1 MEKLVKSIVPDL
13 THEETKWLDHW
24 VQGPLAASSQA
35 RRHSMGPD
43 VVVAKILGS
52 FKDPA
57 FSVQVQSVITRL
69 ETKSDH
75 SAEILKLMWLLRD
88 RASPSTQQPEVV
100 APTTPLVTAALIH
113 ETTADPTLTRI
124 ALSSVVRDHISLSE
138 RQKRFEEY
146 SFGSD
151 CSERKLVQDLAYV
164 LQGIDG
170 QFVMLGKQEIR
181 ISPALNLASHV
192 EAAIKVLGETG
203 ILHNRIKQSL
213 QVVSKESPSVL
224 FDAFRKSIE
233 KLLSDFIAV
242 AALIDGDV
250 DKWTILKLLA
260 WLAVPIRRMR
270 AIYALVQRVVES
282 AHRNKCILD
291 TLYLSTQKRVFK
303 SVFDKVFT
311 EVVSVWLDMV
321 ALWATKGRL
330 LKEHESDF
338 FIRTRKGD
346 VVHPKML
353 GPDTDKTDSWQL
365 WHNMYYVEESMVP
378 SFVSAAT
385 AKDILLIGKG
395 LAFIRNSCA
404 EMDWFE
410 ICAQSTAGKFK
421 YLDRLRDDVVAVGKM
436 YNPHVVHLVLEKYLL
451 IEHVASIR
459 KYMLLSQGDFAD
471 ALMTHMSEELSK
483 PALDQN
489 KFELASLMDSAVRQS
504 SVHMDPEDRFERLHV
519 LLGVPGSASDTGFE
533 IMTINYSVLSPI
545 DVVLTPDALRVYQR
559 CFSSIWET
567 VRCESILAG
576 LWKELVVME
585 RKMSQHS
592 LPLAAELLFKCNFI
606 RSDLFWFIHELRSV
620 ICYEVVQTEWNGF
633 ASAVAGSHNMDKL
646 IACHDEYLQRLTT
659 GLFLSTGD
667 DDLNEEIHNI
677 FNSVHRFA
685 NSFPAIL
692 SELLE
697 AIDIKTDLS
706 EYRHGNME
714 GLVEDIHESFHSALV
729 AFMDLVEERK
739 QDEERSDFFNRISD
753 RLKLNEEE

>member
-1 MEKLVKSIVPDL
+1 
-13 THEETKWLDHW
+13 
-24 VQGPLAASSQA
+24 
-35 RRHSMGPD
+35 MGPD

-52 FKDPA
+52 FEDPS
-57 FSVQVQSVITRL
+57 FSVEVQSVITRL

-75 SAEILKLMWLLRD
+75 SVKILKLMWLLRD
-88 RASPSTQQPEVV
+88 RALSSQPPEVIS
-100 APTTPLVTAALIH
+100 PTTPLVTAALIH
-113 ETTADPTLTRI
+113 ETAADPTLTNI
-124 ALSSVVRDHISLSE
+124 ALASVARDHIALSE
-138 RQKRFEEY
+138 RQKRFEVY
-146 SFGSD
+146 SFGSN
-151 CSERKLVQDLAYV
+151 CSEKKMVQDLAYV

-170 QFVMLGKQEIR
+170 QFITLGKQEVR
-181 ISPALNLASHV
+181 ISPALNLASHI
-192 EAAIKVLGETG
+192 EAAIRVLGETG
-203 ILHNRIKQSL
+203 ILHNRIKESL
-213 QVVSKESPSVL
+213 KVVSTDLPSVL

-233 KLLSDFIAV
+233 KLLCDYIAV

-282 AHRNKCILD
+282 ARRSKCILD

-303 SVFDKVFT
+303 SVFDKVFSDVIT
-311 EVVSVWLDMV
+311 VWLDMV

-338 FIRTRKGD
+338 FIRTRKSE
-346 VVHPKML
+346 VVHPKMIA
-353 GPDTDKTDSWQL
+353 PDSDKIDSWHL
-365 WHNMYYVEESMVP
+365 WHSVYYVDESMVP
-378 SFVSAAT
+378 SFVSWAT

-410 ICAQSTAGKFK
+410 ISAQSTAGKFK
-421 YLDRLRDDVVAVGKM
+421 YLDRLRDDVLAVGKM
-436 YNPHVVHLVLEKYLL
+436 FNPHLVHLVLEKYLL

-471 ALMTHMSEELSK
+471 ALMTHMSGELSK

-489 KFELASLMDSAVRQS
+489 KFELSSLMDSAVRQS
-504 SVHMDPEDRFERLHV
+504 SVHMDPEDRSERLQV

-545 DVVLTPDALRVYQR
+545 DVVLTPDAMRVYQR

-576 LWKELVVME
+576 IWKELVVMQ
-585 RKMSQHS
+585 RQMSQHS

-620 ICYEVVQTEWNGF
+620 ICYEVVQTEWNRF
-633 ASAVAGSHNMDKL
+633 ANAVAGSHDLDRL
-646 IACHDEYLQRLTT
+646 IECHDEHLKRLTT
-659 GLFLSTGD
+659 GLFLCMGD

-685 NSFPAIL
+685 NSFPAIQF
-692 SELLE
+692 ELVE

-753 RLKLNEEE
+753 RLKVTEEE